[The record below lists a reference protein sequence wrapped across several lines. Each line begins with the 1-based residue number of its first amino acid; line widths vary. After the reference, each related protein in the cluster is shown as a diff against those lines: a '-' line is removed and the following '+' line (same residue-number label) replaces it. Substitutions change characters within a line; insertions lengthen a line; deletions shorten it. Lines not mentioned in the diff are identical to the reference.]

1 MPKEEQEVIM
11 KFDDLTTTVS
21 PEIAAARGD
30 IFESTEPVDPFS
42 MTENLMNPDEEDGVL
57 GVISG
62 EKGGDKEAGEVETSG
77 KGDENDD
84 LELGDGKVENVPYPR
99 FAKSIKKA
107 KELTDEVATLRAE
120 LQRIKEGSSQGG
132 DGDDGV
138 AFGTGTE
145 GADGVDGVDDD
156 ASVAGK
162 QKDAVQPAATT
173 TLSPSLAKQ
182 NEIKDKL
189 AAMASEHSDAVI
201 DGDHE
206 KATSIMAE
214 MMDLQSELTTERSMV
229 RISEQKQ
236 SDVARQTADDLF
248 SRHSAFFAKQS
259 HMNLFIEERN
269 GFLAQG
275 YGLKEALVAA
285 EKELAPVLKVYGGK
299 LDEGSDT
306 DGDDGYEADDTL
318 NPDGT
323 LKTEVRN
330 SIIKGK
336 EKEAVARN
344 VDTHRRQPPSTNA
357 IGRGNR
363 KGVLTP
369 RNALTMTSAEMAAL
383 SKQEIA
389 IARGD
394 IVV

>member
-42 MTENLMNPDEEDGVL
+42 MTENLMNPDEDDGVL

-62 EKGGDKEAGEVETSG
+62 EKGGDKKAGEVETSG

-120 LQRIKEGSSQGG
+120 LQRIKEGSSQVGDGG
-132 DGDDGV
+132 DGV
-138 AFGTGTE
+138 AVGTGTE
-145 GADGVDGVDDD
+145 GADGVDDD

-162 QKDAVQPAATT
+162 QKDAVQPAAATT
-173 TLSPSLAKQ
+173 TPSPSLAKQ

-214 MMDLQSELTTERSMV
+214 MMDLQSELTTERSMA

-236 SDVARQTADDLF
+236 SEVARQTADDLF

-299 LDEGSDT
+299 LDEGYDT
-306 DGDDGYEADDTL
+306 DGNEVDDTL

-323 LKTEVRN
+323 LKAEVRN

-344 VDTHRRQPPSTNA
+344 VDTHKRQPPSTNA
-357 IGRGNR
+357 MGSGNR
-363 KGVLTP
+363 KDVFTP